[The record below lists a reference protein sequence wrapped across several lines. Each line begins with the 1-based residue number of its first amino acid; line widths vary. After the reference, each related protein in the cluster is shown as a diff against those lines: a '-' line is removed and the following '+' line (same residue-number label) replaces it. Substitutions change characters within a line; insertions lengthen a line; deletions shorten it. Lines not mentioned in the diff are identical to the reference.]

1 MNISQRLTTPTH
13 QSDTL
18 EQKELPFIW
27 QNFKYYRVTLLITSF
42 WTIKLL
48 EEGSRPE
55 MTSIK
60 LSEVYKTHLASC
72 F

>member
-13 QSDTL
+13 KSETL

-27 QNFKYYRVTLLITSF
+27 QNFKYYRVTPSITSF

-48 EEGSRPE
+48 GEEG
-55 MTSIK
+55 T
-60 LSEVYKTHLASC
+60 
-72 F
+72 